1 MLTIRQLMKLQSDPR
16 SNASQSESSERLKQF
31 VWGTEMRE
39 TGWF

>member
-1 MLTIRQLMKLQSDPR
+1 MKLQSDPR
-16 SNASQSESSERLKQF
+16 SNASQSESFERLKQI